1 MHVAPAD
8 AGKAVRA
15 EHKFQKKPQK
25 HRLVPSRTGAK
36 AGVSP
41 YGGFEEAG
49 AGLQAFV
56 QVGRKGGV
64 VR

>member
-1 MHVAPAD
+1 M
-8 AGKAVRA
+8 RA

-25 HRLVPSRTGAK
+25 HAAPAARVGAK

-41 YGGFEEAG
+41 YGGFDESG